1 MKNPP
6 PMPNKQ
12 DPDPPPH
19 RKTCVVSVSLSYA
32 ETVRAPIRSRGIAS
46 CLLNVPFLI
55 LDIIDLGFLFRD
67 HSLILTYR
75 HLINLW
81 AGLLRQS
88 QKNSALN

>member
-6 PMPNKQ
+6 PMSNKQ
-12 DPDPPPH
+12 GPDPPPY
-19 RKTCVVSVSLSYA
+19 RKTCAVSVSLSYA
-32 ETVRAPIRSRGIAS
+32 ETAQAPIRSRGIAS

-55 LDIIDLGFLFRD
+55 FDIVDLGFLFRH

-88 QKNSALN
+88 QKNSVLN